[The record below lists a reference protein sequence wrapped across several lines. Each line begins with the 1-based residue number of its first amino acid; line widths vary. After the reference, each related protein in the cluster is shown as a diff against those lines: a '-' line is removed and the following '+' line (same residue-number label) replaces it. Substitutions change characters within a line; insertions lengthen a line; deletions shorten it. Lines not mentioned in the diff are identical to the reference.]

1 MEERLKVILGK
12 LDESLM
18 NAILHNPT
26 YEKAIICLSFE
37 DAKLI
42 FDYINL
48 DPKIGFK
55 SEA

>member
-1 MEERLKVILGK
+1 
-12 LDESLM
+12 M